1 MELDL
6 TKTHT
11 LLVAYESIPKVTS
24 FLRDRY
30 FPTVP
35 ELDIFNTDD
44 VLVDYKDNGR
54 KTAPFVSPIIGGKV
68 MTRQGFHTERFTP
81 SLIAPKR
88 VLSVDD
94 LKKRGF
100 GESVFSGVDPA
111 QRKVLLAMRDLK
123 ELDEMTTRTEEN
135 MAAET
140 LINSKCVMKTITDEN
155 GTTENNEIKFY
166 DGDVNPYQYIPA
178 TGWDAGGTILDD
190 LNAMIDMLTLKG
202 LPATEIVVGAN
213 VASALVKDEETQKML
228 HNTRMNMG
236 TIDPKELPSGA
247 RYIGDL
253 NVYGKII
260 AVIAYTEV
268 YENDAGEIVPYIP
281 KDTII
286 MSAPASGRGLY
297 GAVTQLELDNEFHTH
312 KGRRVPKY
320 VPDLSKNTRSMMLS
334 SCPVFIPKNKGA
346 WVSAKVTSL

>member
-6 TKTHT
+6 TKTQT
-11 LLVAYESIPKVTS
+11 LLAAYEAIPKVPS

-35 ELDIFNTDD
+35 ELDIFKTDD

-54 KTAPFVSPIIGGKV
+54 KTAPFVSPIVGGKV
-68 MTRQGFHTERFTP
+68 MTRQGFTTERFTP

-88 VLSVDD
+88 TLSVDD

-100 GESVFSGVDPA
+100 GEAVFSGVAPA
-111 QRKVLLAMRDLK
+111 EREMLLTMRDLR

-140 LINSKCVMKTITDEN
+140 LINSKCIMKTITDEA
-155 GTTENNEIKFY
+155 GTTQNNEIKFY
-166 DGDVNPYQYIPA
+166 TGDVNPYQYTPT
-178 TGWDAGGTILDD
+178 TGWDAGGAILDD
-190 LNAMIDMLTLKG
+190 LNAMIDMLTVKG
-202 LPATEIVVGAN
+202 LPASEIVVGAD
-213 VASALVKDEETQKML
+213 VAAAIVKNEELQKML
-228 HNTRMNMG
+228 HNNRMNMG
-236 TIDPKELPSGA
+236 SIDPKELPAGA

-268 YENDAGEIVPYIP
+268 YENDEGEIVPYIP
-281 KDTII
+281 ADTVVLT
-286 MSAPASGRGLY
+286 APASGRGLY
-297 GAVTQLELDNEFHTH
+297 GAVTQLELDNEFYTH
-312 KGRRVPKY
+312 PGRRVPKY
-320 VPDLSKNTRSMMLS
+320 VPDQAKNTRAMILS

-346 WVSAKVTSL
+346 WISAVVTKL